1 MDFFDKMK
9 DGISKGIDTIGA
21 KGKELVEDTQAQ
33 LQISSLRG
41 KRKEALEQLGAVAFE
56 LCRKGAFADETA
68 KRICDAVAALDQ
80 QIAAKQ
86 AELQHEGPTAVVA
99 SAGSA
104 LVKCD
109 CGAELATGVKFC
121 SVCGKKAG

>member
-21 KGKELVEDTQAQ
+21 KGKELVEETQVQ

-41 KRKEALEQLGAVAFE
+41 KRKESLEELGALAFA
-56 LCRKGAFADETA
+56 LFQKGALADEAA
-68 KRICDAVAALDQ
+68 KKVCEAIASLDQ

-86 AELQHEGPTAVVA
+86 AELKHEHAPAGSPA
-99 SAGSA
+99 AGSA

-109 CGAELATGVKFC
+109 CGAEIAAGVKFC